1 MRNNKDIPAEK
12 KSYAVLFFIL
22 SALLGLVTVWGFWDE
37 MITRRPWKEFQQ
49 QFYQYE
55 YEKTKAELEHAKKNL
70 PEKPSNPEI
79 DTKELSK
86 LENAVETKKVALDEA
101 LQERKFEQ
109 SKSDAI
115 NYKYQ
120 HSLHGA
126 HGEETEEVQ
135 KWKEKLDEFEKRIEG
150 ELTFA
155 VLKAQMEYANE
166 NKSLAEFY
174 LSNNDPAKALSTY
187 LIAQKNNP
195 IDTDIADGIVA
206 AQQTL
211 DSLDTIK
218 KQFDAVTR
226 LEDKL
231 ADVGGIKRKFL
242 GSLLENPFRETR
254 TIVQYYLEEFDYT
267 ADRCATCHFSV
278 DRSGYDSEGQ
288 ENFEVDGDGE
298 NFETH
303 QLKHPKVKLG
313 SETIVIDGFP
323 AESDEY
329 TLSEDGLLKFTD
341 ENVFGEV
348 EISYETGYRDVL
360 QTHPARDVLLAK
372 HPVERFGCTPCH
384 GGQGHGLTAKSAHAL
399 THAEFWLTPVLGMER
414 VKDENGKYIEITSEE
429 KKGYMESN
437 CRRCHDGVMKL
448 DYEVA
453 PETNIPED
461 YAPTLSKGMDLFETL
476 GCHGCHAVEGYSSL
490 EKIGKVG
497 PSLSKVG
504 SKVNDVKWLE
514 EWIKKPEAYLPET
527 TMPNFFPVHGMTQLV
542 YFKNGGQRTG
552 VVTETDTNYLLTADD
567 GTTYTYAQDDVIRI
581 VDEVRSIAKYLAGM
595 KDPSLGE
602 SQGTYSKSES
612 AISAGEE
619 TVKTVGCLSCHTV
632 DGLGS
637 DFAPALDS
645 VGNKV
650 KPSYLRKWIE
660 NPREYDPDTSMPS
673 LRLSNSELDNVV
685 AYLMSLQKMTPSPM
699 SESIGEVDTQEGEKL
714 VRTYGCFG
722 CHEIP
727 GFENESK
734 VGADL
739 GEFGAKLYDELDFGD
754 TLEED
759 VEHSWHGWTIGKLTD
774 PRRFQ
779 TRRIVS
785 RMPVFQNLKNDV
797 EDAKAIAV
805 LLKSFQ
811 PQPYPLNYIFEHA
824 VEPHRVEK
832 QNQIDA
838 GRRVVKKYNCSGCHI
853 IEGEGGDYQN
863 VIVSHEG
870 LGEATAKQ
878 LAPPPLQAEGARV
891 YPNWLFEFLKA
902 PSDIRYGL
910 KVRMPTFDMSDE
922 DATTLVKYFS
932 TLDNEPFPYE
942 TIEQPMSTRA
952 DLQVGKQ
959 IFDALK
965 CDSCHPSQG
974 EVIPTGSDKAGRPDL
989 SLAKTRLKADW
1000 LIDWMKDP
1008 QSFQKGTAMPQA
1020 WPIAGGK
1027 HMAVPGYAN
1036 DDAEKQIRLVRDYLI
1051 SLGR

>member
-70 PEKPSNPEI
+70 PEKPSDPEI

-86 LENAVETKKVALDEA
+86 LENVVETKKVALDEA

-120 HSLHGA
+120 HSLHVA

-155 VLKAQMEYANE
+155 VLEAQTEYADE

-206 AQQTL
+206 AQQAL

-218 KQFDAVTR
+218 NQFDAVTR

-242 GSLLENPFRETR
+242 GSLLENPFKETR

-278 DRSGYDSEGQ
+278 DRSGYDTEAQ
-288 ENFEVDGDGE
+288 ETFEVDGDGE

-313 SETIVIDGFP
+313 SETIVIEDFE
-323 AESDEY
+323 AEPDDYE
-329 TLSEDGLLKFTD
+329 LSEDGLLTFTD
-341 ENVFGEV
+341 TDVFGEV
-348 EISYETGYRDVL
+348 EVSYETGYRDVL
-360 QTHPARDVLLAK
+360 QTHPDRDVLLGN
-372 HPVERFGCTPCH
+372 HPIERFGCTPCH

-399 THAEFWLTPVLGMER
+399 THAEFWLTPVLGMD
-414 VKDENGKYIEITSEE
+414 KKTGMTSTE

-448 DYEVA
+448 DYEVN
-453 PETNIPED
+453 PETNIPVD

-504 SKVNDVKWLE
+504 SKINDVKWLE
-514 EWIKKPEAYLPET
+514 EWIKQPEAYLPET
-527 TMPNFFPVHGMTQLV
+527 TMPNFFPVEGMTQLV

-552 VVTETDTNYLLTADD
+552 VVTETATNYLLTADD
-567 GTTYTYAQDDVIRI
+567 GTSYTYAKDDVLRI
-581 VDEVRSIAKYLAGM
+581 VDEVKSIAKYLAAM
-595 KDPSLGE
+595 KDPSLDE
-602 SQGTYSKSES
+602 SPETYSKSES

-673 LRLSNSELDNVV
+673 LRLSNRELDNVV
-685 AYLMSLQKMTPSPM
+685 AFLMSLQKTTPSPV
-699 SESIGEVDTQEGEKL
+699 SASIGEVDAQEGEKL

-774 PRRFQ
+774 PRRYE

-824 VEPHRVEK
+824 VEPERVEK

-838 GRRVVKKYNCSGCHI
+838 GRRVVKKYNCAGCHI

-863 VIVSHEG
+863 IIVSHEG
-870 LGEATAKQ
+870 LDQITAKQ
-878 LAPPPLQAEGARV
+878 LAPPTLQAEGARV

-932 TLDNEPFPYE
+932 ALDNEPFPYE
-942 TIEQPMSTRA
+942 TIEQPTSTRA
-952 DLQVGKQ
+952 ELQVGKQ
-959 IFDALK
+959 IFDTLK

-974 EVIPTGSDKAGRPDL
+974 EIIPAGSDKAGRPDL

-1020 WPIAGGK
+1020 WPIAGGQ
-1027 HMAVPGYAN
+1027 HMAVPGYAG
-1036 DDAEKQIRLVRDYLI
+1036 DDAEKQIQLVRDYLI

>member
-206 AQQTL
+206 AQQAL

-313 SETIVIDGFP
+313 SEAIVIDGFD
-323 AESDEY
+323 AEPDEY
-329 TLSEDGLLKFTD
+329 ELSEDGLLTFTD

-360 QTHPARDVLLAK
+360 QTHPARNVLLAK
-372 HPVERFGCTPCH
+372 HPVEKFGCTPCH

-448 DYEVA
+448 DYEVD

-552 VVTETDTNYLLTADD
+552 VVTETATNYLLTADD
-567 GTTYTYAQDDVIRI
+567 GTSYTYAKDDVLRI
-581 VDEVRSIAKYLAGM
+581 VDEVKSIAKYLADM
-595 KDPSLGE
+595 KDPSLEE
-602 SQGTYSKSES
+602 SQETYSKSES

-685 AYLMSLQKMTPSPM
+685 AYLMSLQKDTPSPL
-699 SESIGEVDTQEGEKL
+699 SDSIGEVDTQEGEKL

>member
-86 LENAVETKKVALDEA
+86 LENVVETKKVALDES

-120 HSLHGA
+120 HSLHVA
-126 HGEETEEVQ
+126 HGKETEEVQ

-155 VLKAQMEYANE
+155 VLETQTEYADE

-206 AQQTL
+206 AQQAL

-218 KQFDAVTR
+218 NQFDAVTR

-242 GSLLENPFRETR
+242 GSLLENPFKETR

-278 DRSGYDSEGQ
+278 DRSGYDTEAQ
-288 ENFEVDGDGE
+288 ETFEVDGDGE

-313 SETIVIDGFP
+313 SETIVIEDFE
-323 AESDEY
+323 AEPDDYE
-329 TLSEDGLLKFTD
+329 LSEDGLLTFTD
-341 ENVFGEV
+341 TDVFGEV
-348 EISYETGYRDVL
+348 EVSYETGYRDVL
-360 QTHPARDVLLAK
+360 QTHPDRDVLLGN
-372 HPVERFGCTPCH
+372 HPIERFGCTPCH

-399 THAEFWLTPVLGMER
+399 THAEFWLTPVLGMD
-414 VKDENGKYIEITSEE
+414 KKTGMTSTE

-448 DYEVA
+448 DHGVD
-453 PETNIPED
+453 PETNIPVD
-461 YAPTLSKGMDLFETL
+461 YASTLSKGMDQFESL

-504 SKVNDVKWLE
+504 SKINDVKWLE
-514 EWIKKPEAYLPET
+514 EWIKQPEAYLPET
-527 TMPNFFPVHGMTQLV
+527 TMPNFFPVEGMTQLV

-552 VVTETDTNYLLTADD
+552 VVTETATNYLLTADD
-567 GTTYTYAQDDVIRI
+567 GTSYTYAKDDVLRI
-581 VDEVRSIAKYLAGM
+581 VDEVKSIAKYLAAM
-595 KDPSLGE
+595 KDPSLDE
-602 SQGTYSKSES
+602 SPETYSKSES

-673 LRLSNSELDNVV
+673 LRLSNRELDNVV
-685 AYLMSLQKMTPSPM
+685 AFLMSLQKTTPSPV
-699 SESIGEVDTQEGEKL
+699 SASIGEVDAQEGEKL

-774 PRRFQ
+774 PRRYE

-824 VEPHRVEK
+824 VEPERVEK

-838 GRRVVKKYNCSGCHI
+838 GRRVVKKYNCAGCHI

-891 YPNWLFEFLKA
+891 YPNWLFEFLKV

-932 TLDNEPFPYE
+932 ALDNEPFPYE
-942 TIEQPMSTRA
+942 TIEQPTSTRA
-952 DLQVGKQ
+952 ELQVGKQ
-959 IFDALK
+959 IFDTLK

-974 EVIPTGSDKAGRPDL
+974 EIIPAGSDKAGRPDL

-1027 HMAVPGYAN
+1027 HMAVPGYAG
-1036 DDAEKQIRLVRDYLI
+1036 DDAEKQIQLVRDYLI

>member
-37 MITRRPWKEFQQ
+37 MITRRPWKEIQQ

-55 YEKTKAELEHAKKNL
+55 YEKTKTELEHAKNNL
-70 PEKPSNPEI
+70 PEKPSDPEF

-86 LENAVETKKVALDEA
+86 LENVVETKKVALDEA

-120 HSLHGA
+120 NSLHVA

-155 VLKAQMEYANE
+155 VLKAQKEYADE

-187 LIAQKNNP
+187 LIAQKNKST
-195 IDTDIADGIVA
+195 DTDITDGIAA
-206 AQQTL
+206 AQQAL

-226 LEDKL
+226 LEEKL
-231 ADVGGIKRKFL
+231 ADVGGIKRTFL

-278 DRSGYDSEGQ
+278 DRSGYDTEAQ
-288 ENFEVDGDGE
+288 ETFEVDGDGE

-313 SETIVIDGFP
+313 SETIVIDGFD
-323 AESDEY
+323 AEPDEY
-329 TLSEDGLLKFTD
+329 ELSEDGLLTFTD
-341 ENVFGEV
+341 TGVFGEV

-360 QTHPARDVLLAK
+360 QTHPDRDVLLAK

-399 THAEFWLTPVLGMER
+399 THAEFWLTPVLGMDKET
-414 VKDENGKYIEITSEE
+414 GMTSTE

-448 DYEVA
+448 DHVD
-453 PETNIPED
+453 PETNIPVD

-490 EKIGKVG
+490 EKLGKVG

-504 SKVNDVKWLE
+504 SKVDDVKWLE
-514 EWIKKPEAYLPET
+514 EWIKQPEAYLPET
-527 TMPNFFPVHGMTQLV
+527 TMPNFFPVEGMTQLV

-552 VVTETDTNYLLTADD
+552 VVAETDANYVLTADD
-567 GTTYTYAQDDVIRI
+567 GTSYTYAKDDVLRI
-581 VDEVRSIAKYLAGM
+581 VDEVKSIAAYLARM
-595 KDPSLGE
+595 KDPSLDE
-602 SQGTYSKSES
+602 SQETYSKSES

-673 LRLSNSELDNVV
+673 LRLSNRELDNVV
-685 AYLMSLQKMTPSPM
+685 AYLMSLQETTPSPL
-699 SESIGEVDTQEGEKL
+699 SNSIGEVDAQEGEKL

-774 PRRFQ
+774 PRRYE
-779 TRRIVS
+779 TRRIAS

-824 VEPHRVEK
+824 VEPERVEK

-838 GRRVVKKYNCSGCHI
+838 GRRVVKKYNCTGCHI
-853 IEGEGGDYQN
+853 IEGEGGDYEN
-863 VIVSHEG
+863 IIVSHEG
-870 LGEATAKQ
+870 LDQITAKQ
-878 LAPPPLQAEGARV
+878 LAPPTLQAEGARV
-891 YPNWLFEFLKA
+891 YPEWLFDFLKA

-942 TIEQPMSTRA
+942 TIEQPTSTRA
-952 DLQVGKQ
+952 ELQVGKQ

-974 EVIPTGSDKAGRPDL
+974 EVIPAGSDKAGRPDL

-1020 WPIAGGK
+1020 WPIAGGQ
-1027 HMAVPGYAN
+1027 HMAVPGYAG